1 MKTYILAILLCL
13 GGFTITNKANAI
25 SKIYPGST
33 AAAIRDWKNLKL
45 SEFIMLSPKDYSK
58 AIGKKMNLRERISFS
73 IMKVR
78 MKHVLK
84 KNPNMTVSEYMASSG
99 KMGKGWWILIGVA
112 GAVLIIILLAVIVS
126 SNMSISM

>member
-25 SKIYPGST
+25 SKTYPVST
-33 AAAIRDWKNLKL
+33 AAAIENWKNLKL

-58 AIGKKMNLRERISFS
+58 VTGKKMNLGERISFS

-78 MKHVLK
+78 MKHALK
-84 KNPNMTVSEYMASSG
+84 KNPNMTVSEYMASG
-99 KMGKGWWILIGVA
+99 KMGTAGWILIGVA
-112 GAVLIIILLAVIVS
+112 GGILIIILLAVIITP
-126 SNMSISM
+126 NISISM